1 MIISHKY
8 KYVFVEVPHTG
19 STAIA
24 SELIENYEGVPVLK
38 KHSHY
43 IDYMRY
49 ADGDEK
55 KYFAF
60 SGIRNP
66 LDEAVSVYLKIKGNH
81 KGNYTNPR
89 KLVKNGG
96 FIAPKDIDKYLYV
109 VDGNAAFSDYFLR
122 YYKKPFDN
130 INCLSARHMK
140 SIIRFENLVCDFD
153 CVIKALG
160 VDPVRRLPLVNKT
173 EGKSSYIDYYDNEEV
188 VKNAVEIFGPFMKKW
203 GYSFPSQWG
212 DVKVSLK
219 SLVKFKIY
227 ENLRKIYYLRG
238 YHI

>member
-1 MIISHKY
+1 
-8 KYVFVEVPHTG
+8 
-19 STAIA
+19 
-24 SELIENYEGVPVLK
+24 
-38 KHSHY
+38 
-43 IDYMRY
+43 
-49 ADGDEK
+49 
-55 KYFAF
+55 
-60 SGIRNP
+60 
-66 LDEAVSVYLKIKGNH
+66 
-81 KGNYTNPR
+81 
-89 KLVKNGG
+89 
-96 FIAPKDIDKYLYV
+96 
-109 VDGNAAFSDYFLR
+109 
-122 YYKKPFDN
+122 
-130 INCLSARHMK
+130 MK

-173 EGKSSYIDYYDNEEV
+173 KGKSSYIDYYDNEEV

-238 YHI
+238 YHIEY